1 MYTCIT
7 CNGHFPGVPALADTR
22 ISPFWIL
29 LELRM
34 MKVVV
39 TAGAIRYAKLRS
51 NRHHQ
56 QTTQLFTGWMP
67 FLSPNQQCQNTEGK
81 IIFTCRWK
89 ITRIRSNYVDGKT
102 KSSAWIYV
110 RSFWP

>member
-1 MYTCIT
+1 MCTCIT
-7 CNGHFPGVPALADTR
+7 CNDHFPGGPGLADTR

-34 MKVVV
+34 MKVVA

-51 NRHHQ
+51 NRHQQ
-56 QTTQLFTGWMP
+56 QTTQLFTGLMP
-67 FLSPNQQCQNTEGK
+67 FLLPNQQCQNTEGK
-81 IIFTCRWK
+81 ITFTCKWK
-89 ITRIRSNYVDGKT
+89 ITWSRSNYVDGRA